1 MDYCEGGSLHQYL
14 YGEKSKNTLSDQEL
28 WKVALNIA
36 QGLDFL
42 HKHNTLHLDIKPE
55 NLYCDQGVDGPGQW
69 KIGDFGLAVAKE
81 SKDWEEGDGDYV
93 APELLKSG
101 CEPSP
106 AADVFSL
113 GAALYECA
121 TGHKLPRKER
131 SPDADLPLL
140 DDRQVEFQTL
150 LAAMTLPEPRER
162 PLASQVA
169 NFARF
174 MLNGD
179 DLISNSTK
187 SEKTPK
193 NRKYLSHNL
202 PSLSPVHSDN
212 EDQVQSDASGLLGLT
227 PLNEKENIEATTAKK
242 EEKARSK
249 NIRLPLLAIPQSTI
263 VSNANTARTSETSNS
278 FRIKGKDFTWS
289 PGRECL
295 GKRHCCAKVFLYRE

>member
-1 MDYCEGGSLHQYL
+1 
-14 YGEKSKNTLSDQEL
+14 LSDEEL

-42 HKHNTLHLDIKPE
+42 HMHNTLHLDIKPE

-93 APELLKSG
+93 APELLRSG
-101 CEPSP
+101 CDPSP

-121 TGHKLPRKER
+121 TGHKLPRKKR

-140 DDRQVEFQTL
+140 DGRQVEFQTL

-169 NFARF
+169 NYARF
-174 MLNGD
+174 MLKRENNN
-179 DLISNSTK
+179 SNKTTN
-187 SEKTPK
+187 EKTPNNSK
-193 NRKYLSHNL
+193 CSSQKI
-202 PSLSPVHSDN
+202 PSLSPVHSDTD
-212 EDQVQSDASGLLGLT
+212 EQVQSDASGLLGLT
-227 PLNEKENIEATTAKK
+227 PLAEKENTEATAAKK
-242 EEKARSK
+242 EEKKRSK
-249 NIRLPLLAIPQSTI
+249 NVRLPLLAIPQSTV

-278 FRIKGKDFTWS
+278 FRIKDFTWS

-295 GKRHCCAKVFLYRE
+295 GK